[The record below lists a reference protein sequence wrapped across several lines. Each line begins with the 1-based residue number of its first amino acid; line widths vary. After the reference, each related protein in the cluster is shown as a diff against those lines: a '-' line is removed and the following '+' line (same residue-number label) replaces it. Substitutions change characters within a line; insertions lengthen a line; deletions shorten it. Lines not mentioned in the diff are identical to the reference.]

1 MTVDLKLDS
10 SPYQRFLGVSCERIG
25 DGEVVIHLPFR
36 EEFLRADGS
45 DWLHGG
51 IVAALIDIAGDYA
64 VVSRTGGD
72 VPTIDLRIDW
82 LKPALKGDLR
92 ATGRVVKTG
101 RRVSVADVEVHDS
114 SGKLV
119 AVGRGVFATPEG
131 TKGQ

>member
-1 MTVDLKLDS
+1 M
-10 SPYQRFLGVSCERIG
+10 
-25 DGEVVIHLPFR
+25 
-36 EEFLRADGS
+36 
-45 DWLHGG
+45 
-51 IVAALIDIAGDYA
+51 AALIDIAGDYA